1 MTFIHLEVGCHSYVH
16 QYCTSM
22 DELHPTK
29 GMQKKR
35 MHEHAKPIENYNK
48 ELKQKK

>member
-1 MTFIHLEVGCHSYVH
+1 
-16 QYCTSM
+16 M